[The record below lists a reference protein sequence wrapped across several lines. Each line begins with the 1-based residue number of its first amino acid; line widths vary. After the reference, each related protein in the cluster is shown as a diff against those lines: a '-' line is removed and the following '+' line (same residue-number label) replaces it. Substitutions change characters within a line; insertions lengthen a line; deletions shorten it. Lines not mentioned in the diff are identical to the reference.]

1 MLSLPRVLVLVFA
14 TFAVSGLAA
23 STSTSSDGYQP
34 LNPVG
39 IVTRSLRPKADVYL
53 TNAQRLSRGLPPN
66 RPRRNGRPAS
76 SSKPSPSSTCVTKT
90 GYIQADVARQGTGY
104 VSKKVNAYGEY
115 GFTHD
120 VSKALSISYCAKR
133 GSGTVD
139 IATSNGPSSYDFLG
153 LIAGFGN
160 TDEHKNLDGSNY
172 NYAYLGGVSKERR
185 GPAAVDGNSFTDAT
199 GVPEPSESNVW
210 AIGRANHIT
219 ASWVNTDGSTAPLQ
233 FLYYKGHGNNNFI
246 VTANADLTQATF
258 GPGHAATLTFVAA

>member
-53 TNAQRLSRGLPPN
+53 TNAQRLARGLPPN

-90 GYIQADVARQGTGY
+90 GYIQADVARQWSGY

-139 IATSNGPSSYDFLG
+139 IATSVCFDEYFAFVLVLIVNRMAPHLTTSWASSLG
-153 LIAGFGN
+153 LGTRTSTRISTVA
-160 TDEHKNLDGSNY
+160 TTIMRTL
-172 NYAYLGGVSKERR
+172 AVCPRVSRFLCSLRHRSYSSCCRR
-185 GPAAVDGNSFTDAT
+185 TPWPRCCRWQLLHRRDRCSRAV
-199 GVPEPSESNVW
+199 
-210 AIGRANHIT
+210 
-219 ASWVNTDGSTAPLQ
+219 
-233 FLYYKGHGNNNFI
+233 
-246 VTANADLTQATF
+246 
-258 GPGHAATLTFVAA
+258 